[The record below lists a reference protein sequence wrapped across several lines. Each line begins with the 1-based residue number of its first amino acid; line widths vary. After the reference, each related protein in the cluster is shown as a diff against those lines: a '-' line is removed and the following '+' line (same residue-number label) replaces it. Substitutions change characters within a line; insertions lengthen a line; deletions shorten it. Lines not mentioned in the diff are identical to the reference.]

1 MSGLISERQR
11 QEMDS
16 EGFTLFERV
25 FTQAEMSQLE
35 EIFETFEAKRRAD
48 LLEKGGEES
57 ISRADEITFNTH
69 LAEQDERIRAFVSRP
84 EMVEIATQLLATPQ
98 VGLYWNQTVFKMPE
112 GDKIFPWHQDDAYT
126 PVEPAPYLTLWLA
139 VNDATLENGCVSV
152 MPGSHKEGLTPHAQ
166 SPIGLVCHPADHPN
180 QGVPVPAPAGSI
192 VAFWS
197 LTKHKS
203 APNRSQGIRKA
214 YIVQYAPMNL
224 KVAASGEPAT
234 LLPVATS

>member
-1 MSGLISERQR
+1 VEDRHI
-11 QEMDS
+11 QEMES
-16 EGFTLFERV
+16 EGYTLFERV
-25 FTQAEMSQLE
+25 FTGAEMAELE
-35 EIFETFEAKRRAD
+35 EIFETFEAQRRAE
-48 LLEKGGEES
+48 LAAQGGSQS
-57 ISRADEITFNTH
+57 ISRADEITFNDH
-69 LAEQDERIRAFVSRP
+69 LAERDERIRAFVSRP
-84 EMVEIATQLLATPQ
+84 EFKEIASRLLGTPN
-98 VGLYWNQTVFKMPE
+98 VGVYWNQTVFKMPE

-139 VNDATLENGCVSV
+139 INDATLENGCVSV
-152 MPGSHKEGLTPHAQ
+152 MPGSHLEGLTPHEP

-214 YIVQYAPMNL
+214 YVVQYAPLDL
-224 KVAASGEPAT
+224 KIKATGEQAT
-234 LLPVATS
+234 VMALS